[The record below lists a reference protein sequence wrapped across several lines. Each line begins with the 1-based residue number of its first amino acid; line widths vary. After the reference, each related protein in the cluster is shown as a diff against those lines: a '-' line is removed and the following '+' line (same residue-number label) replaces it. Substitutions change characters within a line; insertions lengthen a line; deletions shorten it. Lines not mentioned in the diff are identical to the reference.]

1 LATKTNS
8 DGNYTKI
15 APQTQNELV
24 EPTWV

>member
-15 APQTQNELV
+15 ASQTHNELV
-24 EPTWV
+24 EPT